1 MLRHLYLQFYLG
13 IVGIL
18 VIFVVAFGFLWRFVG
33 HEARLEDK
41 LAVAGDLLS
50 AAMPPASAT
59 REQQRDTLEQYH
71 DRLGLDLSVYAP
83 DSTLIASAGRPV
95 PAMPNNR
102 SEHEFVRG
110 PPGPVWVLR
119 LHDGRFL
126 VARVPRGPRPPGTV
140 LLFLL
145 VAVALAV
152 ALGAYPVAR
161 RLTRRLERLKAGVE
175 QLGEGDLSARV
186 QVEGRD
192 EVAALAESLNRS
204 AGRVQELMRA
214 HKMLLANCSHELRTP
229 LTRINLALSLAGD
242 KIDPQRRAEL
252 KADIAE
258 LDQLIEELL
267 LASRLDAIRAP
278 ESRENIDLLALAAEE
293 AARDGIAVEGQSL
306 FVRGDRTLL
315 RRLVRNL
322 LDNARRHGGDPCPE
336 VEVRAKGSSAVF
348 SVRDHGPGIAESERE
363 KIFAPFYRPVGA
375 SQAAGSNG
383 LGLALVRQI
392 ARTHG
397 GDVECRAADGGGT
410 VFIVNLPKIGEAP
423 PPAPEVLETAS
434 EAASVT

>member
-33 HEARLEDK
+33 REARLEDK
-41 LAVAGDLLS
+41 LTIAGELLT
-50 AAMPPASAT
+50 AAMPPATAS
-59 REQQRDTLEQYH
+59 REQQRDTLEQFR
-71 DRLGLDLSVYAP
+71 DRLGLDLSIYAP
-83 DSTLIASAGRPV
+83 DSSLIASAGRPV
-95 PAMPNNR
+95 PAIPNNR

-110 PPGPVWVLR
+110 PPGPVWLLR

-126 VARVPRGPRPPGTV
+126 VARVPGGRRPPGTV

-145 VAVALAV
+145 AAVAVAV

-175 QLGEGDLSARV
+175 QLGQGDLSARV

-192 EVAALAESLNRS
+192 EVAALAESFNRS

-293 AARDGIAVEGQSL
+293 AARDSIAVEGQSL

-315 RRLVRNL
+315 RRLIRNL
-322 LDNARRHGGDPCPE
+322 LDNARRHGGDSSPE
-336 VEVRAKGSSAVF
+336 VEVRPQGESTLF

-363 KIFAPFYRPVGA
+363 KIFAPFYRPAGT
-375 SQAAGSNG
+375 SQTPGSNG

-397 GDVECRAADGGGT
+397 GDVECRVADGGGT
-410 VFIVNLPKIGEAP
+410 IFIVKLPKIGETPLA
-423 PPAPEVLETAS
+423 APETLETAS
-434 EAASVT
+434 VA

>member
-1 MLRHLYLQFYLG
+1 
-13 IVGIL
+13 
-18 VIFVVAFGFLWRFVG
+18 
-33 HEARLEDK
+33 
-41 LAVAGDLLS
+41 
-50 AAMPPASAT
+50 MPPATAS
-59 REQQRDTLEQYH
+59 REQQKETLEQFRS
-71 DRLGLDLSVYAP
+71 RLALDLSIYAP
-83 DSTLIASAGRPV
+83 DSTLIAAAGRPV
-95 PAMPNNR
+95 PAIPNPR

-110 PPGPVWVLR
+110 PPGPVWLLR

-126 VARVPRGPRPPGTV
+126 VARVPGGRRPPGTF

-145 VAVALAV
+145 GVVAIAV

-161 RLTRRLERLKAGVE
+161 RLTRRLERLKAGVD

-192 EVAALAESLNRS
+192 EVASLAESFNRS
-204 AGRVQELMRA
+204 ASRVQELMRA

-293 AARDGIAVEGQSL
+293 AARDDIPVEGRSL

-315 RRLVRNL
+315 RRLIRNL
-322 LDNARRHGGDPCPE
+322 LDNARRHGGDPSPE
-336 VEVRAKGSSAVF
+336 VEVRSEGASAIF
-348 SVRDHGPGIAESERE
+348 YVRDHGPGIAAGERE
-363 KIFAPFYRPVGA
+363 KIFEPFYRPGGA
-375 SQAAGSNG
+375 SQATGSNG

-397 GDVECRAADGGGT
+397 GNVECRAADGGGT
-410 VFIVNLPKIGEAP
+410 VFIVSLPKIAEAP
-423 PPAPEVLETAS
+423 LAAPDILETAS
-434 EAASVT
+434 VS

>member
-1 MLRHLYLQFYLG
+1 MLRHLYLQFYIG
-13 IVGIL
+13 IVVIL
-18 VIFVVAFGFLWRFVG
+18 VIFVVAFGFLWRVVG
-33 HEARLEDK
+33 REARLEDK
-41 LAVAGDLLS
+41 LAVAGELLT
-50 AAMPPASAT
+50 AAMPPATAS
-59 REQQRDTLEQYH
+59 REQQKETLEQFRA
-71 DRLGLDLSVYAP
+71 RLGLDFSIYAP
-83 DSTLIASAGRPV
+83 DSTLIAAAGRPV
-95 PAMPNNR
+95 PAIPDNR

-110 PPGPVWVLR
+110 PPGPVWLLR

-126 VARVPRGPRPPGTV
+126 VARVPRPPRPPGTF

-145 VAVALAV
+145 VVVAIAVG
-152 ALGAYPVAR
+152 LGAYPVAR

-192 EVAALAESLNRS
+192 EVASLAESFNRS
-204 AGRVQELMRA
+204 ASRVQELMRA

-293 AARDGIAVEGQSL
+293 AARDGIAVEGRPL
-306 FVRGDRTLL
+306 FVRGDRTL
-315 RRLVRNL
+315 LVRNL
-322 LDNARRHGGDPCPE
+322 LDNARRHGGDPSPE
-336 VEVRAKGSSAVF
+336 VEVHSQGPSAIF

-363 KIFAPFYRPVGA
+363 KIFTPFYRPAGA
-375 SQAAGSNG
+375 SQPTGSNG

-392 ARTHG
+392 ARTHA

-410 VFIVNLPKIGEAP
+410 AFIVSLPKIAEAP
-423 PPAPEVLETAS
+423 LAAPDIL
-434 EAASVT
+434 EAASVS

>member
-13 IVGIL
+13 ILVIL
-18 VIFVVAFGFLWRFVG
+18 VIFVVAFGFLWRVVG
-33 HEARLEDK
+33 REPRLEDK
-41 LAVAGDLLS
+41 LGVASELLPG
-50 AAMPPASAT
+50 AMPPATAS
-59 REQQRDTLEQYH
+59 REQQRDTLEQFR
-71 DRLGLDLSVYAP
+71 DRLGLNLSIYAP

-95 PAMPNNR
+95 PAMPNNS

-126 VARVPRGPRPPGTV
+126 VARVSRPPRPPGTF

-145 VAVALAV
+145 VVVALAV

-192 EVAALAESLNRS
+192 EVASLAASFNQS
-204 AGRVQELMRA
+204 ASRVQELMRA

-229 LTRINLALSLAGD
+229 LTRINLALSLASD
-242 KIDPQRRAEL
+242 KIDAQRRAEL

-258 LDQLIEELL
+258 LDLLIEELL

-278 ESRENIDLLALAAEE
+278 ESREDIDLLALAAEE
-293 AARDGIAVEGQSL
+293 AARDGIPVEGRSL

-315 RRLVRNL
+315 RRLIRNL
-322 LDNARRHGGDPCPE
+322 LDNARRHGGDPSPE
-336 VEVRAKGSSAVF
+336 VEVRSQGANAVF
-348 SVRDHGPGIAESERE
+348 SVRDHGPGIAETERE
-363 KIFAPFYRPVGA
+363 KIFAPFYRPAGA
-375 SQAAGSNG
+375 SQATGSNG

-397 GDVECRAADGGGT
+397 GDVECRAAGGGGT
-410 VFIVNLPKIGEAP
+410 VFMVSLPKIGEAP
-423 PPAPEVLETAS
+423 LSAPDVLETAS
-434 EAASVT
+434 VP

>member
-1 MLRHLYLQFYLG
+1 MLRHLYLQFYVG
-13 IVGIL
+13 IVVIL
-18 VIFVVAFGFLWRFVG
+18 VIFVVAFGFLWRVLG
-33 HEARLEDK
+33 REARLEDK
-41 LAVAGDLLS
+41 LAVAGELLT
-50 AAMPPASAT
+50 AAMPPATAS
-59 REQQRDTLEQYH
+59 REQQRDTLEQFRQ
-71 DRLGLDLSVYAP
+71 RLGLDLSIYAP

-95 PAMPNNR
+95 PALPDSR

-110 PPGPVWVLR
+110 PPGPVWLLR

-126 VARVPRGPRPPGTV
+126 VARVPGGRRPPGTF

-145 VAVALAV
+145 VVVALAV
-152 ALGAYPVAR
+152 GLGAYPVAR

-192 EVAALAESLNRS
+192 EVASLAESFNQS
-204 AGRVQELMRA
+204 ASRVQELMRA

-242 KIDPQRRAEL
+242 RIDPQRRADL

-293 AARDGIAVEGQSL
+293 AARDGIPVEGRSL

-315 RRLVRNL
+315 RRLIRNL
-322 LDNARRHGGDPCPE
+322 LDNARRHGGDPSPQ
-336 VEVRAKGSSAVF
+336 VEVQSQGANAVF
-348 SVRDHGPGIAESERE
+348 SVRDHGPGIAESERDR
-363 KIFAPFYRPVGA
+363 IFAPFYRPAGT
-375 SQAAGSNG
+375 SQASGSNG

-410 VFIVNLPKIGEAP
+410 VFIVSLPKIGEAP
-423 PPAPEVLETAS
+423 LAAPDMLETAS
-434 EAASVT
+434 VP

>member
-1 MLRHLYLQFYLG
+1 
-13 IVGIL
+13 
-18 VIFVVAFGFLWRFVG
+18 
-33 HEARLEDK
+33 
-41 LAVAGDLLS
+41 
-50 AAMPPASAT
+50 
-59 REQQRDTLEQYH
+59 
-71 DRLGLDLSVYAP
+71 
-83 DSTLIASAGRPV
+83 
-95 PAMPNNR
+95 
-102 SEHEFVRG
+102 
-110 PPGPVWVLR
+110 
-119 LHDGRFL
+119 
-126 VARVPRGPRPPGTV
+126 
-140 LLFLL
+140 
-145 VAVALAV
+145 VALAV

-161 RLTRRLERLKAGVE
+161 RLTRRLERLKAGVK

-192 EVAALAESLNRS
+192 EVASLAASFNQS
-204 AGRVQELMRA
+204 ASRVQELMRA

-242 KIDPQRRAEL
+242 RIDPQRRAEL

-293 AARDGIAVEGQSL
+293 AARDGIAVEGRPL

-322 LDNARRHGGDPCPE
+322 LDNARRHGGDPSPE
-336 VEVRAKGSSAVF
+336 VEVRSQGASAIF

-363 KIFAPFYRPVGA
+363 KIFAPFYRPAGG
-375 SQAAGSNG
+375 SQTAGSNG

-397 GDVECRAADGGGT
+397 GDVECRTADGGGT
-410 VFIVNLPKIGEAP
+410 IFIVSLPKIAEAP
-423 PPAPEVLETAS
+423 LAAPDTA
-434 EAASVT
+434 EAASVA

>member
-1 MLRHLYLQFYLG
+1 
-13 IVGIL
+13 
-18 VIFVVAFGFLWRFVG
+18 
-33 HEARLEDK
+33 
-41 LAVAGDLLS
+41 
-50 AAMPPASAT
+50 
-59 REQQRDTLEQYH
+59 
-71 DRLGLDLSVYAP
+71 
-83 DSTLIASAGRPV
+83 
-95 PAMPNNR
+95 
-102 SEHEFVRG
+102 
-110 PPGPVWVLR
+110 
-119 LHDGRFL
+119 
-126 VARVPRGPRPPGTV
+126 
-140 LLFLL
+140 
-145 VAVALAV
+145 
-152 ALGAYPVAR
+152 PVAR

-192 EVAALAESLNRS
+192 EVASLAESFNQS
-204 AGRVQELMRA
+204 ASRVQELMRA

-242 KIDPQRRAEL
+242 RIDPQRRADL

-293 AARDGIAVEGQSL
+293 AARDGIPVEGRSL

-315 RRLVRNL
+315 RRLIRNL
-322 LDNARRHGGDPCPE
+322 LDNARRHGGDPSPQ
-336 VEVRAKGSSAVF
+336 VEVQSQGANAVF
-348 SVRDHGPGIAESERE
+348 SVRDHGPGIAESERDR
-363 KIFAPFYRPVGA
+363 IFAPFYRPAGT
-375 SQAAGSNG
+375 SQASGSNG

-410 VFIVNLPKIGEAP
+410 VFIVSLPKIGEAP
-423 PPAPEVLETAS
+423 LAAPDMLETAS
-434 EAASVT
+434 VP